1 LRVGIKKMNVIFRKH
16 KITLIIFLCLSF
28 LILVLEMGERKNS
41 FLKAWLYEN
50 NITNELLVATVAMTP
65 HKDPGITREKIT
77 ELILDIKKS
86 NPKIDLIVFGEVIL
100 GWYRAETK
108 EYHETIAEN
117 IPGITTSLISRL
129 AKELNVNI
137 SFGMAE
143 RSDNRIFNSQILID
157 HKGEVIH
164 VQRKKNLKSS
174 FFSPGQEPISFVDIK
189 GIRTGIVICYD
200 MRWPETIK
208 SARDNNADLIILSN
222 SDYIDEW
229 DDIYF
234 GYRYLA
240 RQYGAWIVTA
250 NRYGNEFETNW
261 DGHIEILS
269 PFGDLEVSAK
279 SEEQYLVHNLR
290 VNKARSKGKKLI
302 GQLYSKLSIGYLII
316 KHPKIVLSYL

>member
-1 LRVGIKKMNVIFRKH
+1 VLWQIGKKMNVDLRKH
-16 KITLIIFLCLSF
+16 KVILIIVLCLSL

-65 HKDPGITREKIT
+65 DKDPGITREKIT
-77 ELILDIKKS
+77 ELIVDIKKS

-108 EYHETIAEN
+108 EYHEKISEH
-117 IPGITTSLISRL
+117 IPGVTTNLISRL
-129 AKELNVNI
+129 AEEHNVNI

-143 RSDNRIFNSQILID
+143 RSDNKIFNTQILID
-157 HKGEVIH
+157 HKGEVKHI
-164 VQRKKNLKSS
+164 QRKKNLKSS
-174 FFSPGQEPISFVDIK
+174 FFSAGQESISFVDIK
-189 GIRTGIVICYD
+189 GIKTGIVICYD

-222 SDYIDEW
+222 SDFIDEW

-240 RQYGAWIVTA
+240 RQYGAWIVT
-250 NRYGNEFETNW
+250 
-261 DGHIEILS
+261 D
-269 PFGDLEVSAK
+269 
-279 SEEQYLVHNLR
+279 
-290 VNKARSKGKKLI
+290 
-302 GQLYSKLSIGYLII
+302 
-316 KHPKIVLSYL
+316 